1 MEPCITP
8 TVGFDPLGDPK
19 DGHILTQAIIDTI
32 HEPLIVLDEKL
43 RVIVA
48 SRSFYKKFDLSYEL
62 TKDKMFYHI
71 GNGLWN
77 IPALRTLLE
86 KVIPKH
92 TNVIGYEIE
101 HNFPFFGIR
110 TLVLNAREIRFE
122 NGKNKM
128 LLSIFDITDQR
139 ELEIQKEKLLMQK
152 DLLLK
157 EMRHRIAN
165 SLQLIASILLLKAE
179 TVESKESRT
188 SLEEAHERIMSIAT
202 VQQQLDPI
210 EHGQGIIV
218 KDYLTALC
226 KSLSR
231 SMIGGRK
238 PITLHV
244 TSSAGTVSS
253 DTAVSLGLLTTELVI
268 NSLKHAFPNRK
279 AGSITVSYVS
289 HKAGWK
295 LSIIDTGVGQSE
307 NQTTKRKGLGT
318 SIIGALANQ
327 LHAIIRT
334 KSSSRGMEVSII
346 HSQI

>member
-1 MEPCITP
+1 MNTP
-8 TVGFDPLGDPK
+8 TSGFDPLGDPK

-48 SRSFYKKFDLSYEL
+48 SRSFYKKFDLSHEL
-62 TKDKMFYHI
+62 TKNKMFYHI

-77 IPALRTLLE
+77 IPSPRTLLE

-92 TNVIGYEIE
+92 TNVIGYELE
-101 HNFPFFGIR
+101 HNFPFFGVR
-110 TLVLNAREIRFE
+110 TMILNAREIRFE
-122 NGKNKM
+122 NGIKRM
-128 LLSIFDITDQR
+128 LLSIFDISEQR
-139 ELEIQKEKLLMQK
+139 DLETQKEKLLLQK

-188 SLEEAHERIMSIAT
+188 SLEEAHERILSIAT

-210 EHGQGIIV
+210 EHGEGIIV
-218 KDYLTALC
+218 KNYLTALC
-226 KSLSR
+226 NSLSR

-238 PITLHV
+238 PITLQV
-244 TSSAGTVSS
+244 NSSNGTVSS

-268 NSLKHAFPNRK
+268 NSLKHAFPNGK
-279 AGSITVSYVS
+279 SGSIMVSY
-289 HKAGWK
+289 KANKNGWE
-295 LSIIDTGVGQSE
+295 LSIADNGVGQSLDPA
-307 NQTTKRKGLGT
+307 TKRKGLGT
-318 SIIGALANQ
+318 SIVGALANQ
-327 LHAIIRT
+327 LHAVIRT
-334 KSSSRGMEVSII
+334 KNSSNGMEVSII
-346 HSQI
+346 YDQV